1 MRVMRVLG
9 LLLATLAMPG
19 AARAD
24 FPDKTI
30 RIVVPYT
37 PGGFNDT
44 LGRIVAQK
52 FTDDWGVPAVVE
64 NRPGG
69 GTLIG
74 TDAVAKAPADG
85 YTLLVVAFPF
95 AVNPSLYAKLPYDT
109 LKDFAPL
116 ILAGQT
122 PNLLV
127 VNNDT
132 PFKSVK
138 ELIDAA
144 RQKPGS
150 LSYGS
155 TGSGSSNH
163 LSMELFR
170 LMTATQMIHVP
181 YKGSAPMVTDLLGG
195 HVQVAFDNVP
205 NVVTQVKAGKLRA
218 LAITSPNRAAS
229 LPDIPTVAEAGVPGY
244 EVGVWFGMVAP
255 AATPPDVLA
264 KLNAEL
270 NKILS
275 HARREA
281 EIRRSGRRSGR
292 RHARALRRAPGGAD
306 REVGQGGEGVRREGR
321 VTPPAAAAAFAA
333 ATMYR
338 PQGLLY
344 RRDHA
349 RSHAREQIIPPER
362 DPHHIVAR
370 LQVRKCLHGR

>member
-1 MRVMRVLG
+1 MRAMRFVGSVLAV
-9 LLLATLAMPG
+9 LAASMP
-19 AARAD
+19 ARAD

-52 FTDDWGVPAVVE
+52 FTDNWGVPAVVE

-116 ILAGQT
+116 ILAGQSA
-122 PNLLV
+122 NILV
-127 VNNDT
+127 VNNDV
-132 PFKSVK
+132 PVKSVK
-138 ELIDAA
+138 ELIDIAKA
-144 RQKPGS
+144 KPGTI
-150 LSYGS
+150 SYGS

-170 LMTATQMIHVP
+170 LMTGTNLIHVP

-205 NVVTQVKAGKLRA
+205 NVIQQVKAGKLRA
-218 LAITSPNRAAS
+218 LAVTSAGRDTS
-229 LPDIPTVAEAGVPGY
+229 VPDLQTVSEAGVPGY

-270 NKILS
+270 NKIL
-275 HARREA
+275 AMPDVKQKFADQGVNPVGGTRERFGEHLA
-281 EIRRSGRRSGR
+281 AQIEKWGKVVKESG
-292 RHARALRRAPGGAD
+292 AKV
-306 REVGQGGEGVRREGR
+306 E
-321 VTPPAAAAAFAA
+321 
-333 ATMYR
+333 
-338 PQGLLY
+338 
-344 RRDHA
+344 
-349 RSHAREQIIPPER
+349 
-362 DPHHIVAR
+362 
-370 LQVRKCLHGR
+370 

>member
-1 MRVMRVLG
+1 MIMRAIRAFG
-9 LLLATLAMPG
+9 LLVVAMTFATG
-19 AARAD
+19 ARAE

-74 TDAVAKAPADG
+74 TDSVAKAPADG

-127 VNNDT
+127 VNNDV
-132 PFKSVK
+132 PVKSVQ

-144 RQKPGS
+144 KAKPGS

-170 LMTATQMIHVP
+170 LMTNTSMIHVP

-195 HVQVAFDNVP
+195 HVQVAFDNTP
-205 NVVTQVKAGKLRA
+205 NVLPQVKAGKLRA
-218 LAITSPNRAAS
+218 LAITSATRSAMV
-229 LPDIPTVAEAGVPGY
+229 PDIPTVAESGVPGY
-244 EVGVWFGMVAP
+244 EVGVWFGIVAP
-255 AATPPDVLA
+255 AATPRDVLV

-270 NKILS
+270 NRIL
-275 HARREA
+275 AMPDVKQKFADQGVE
-281 EIRRSGRRSGR
+281 
-292 RHARALRRAPGGAD
+292 PVGG
-306 REVGQGGEGVRREGR
+306 
-321 VTPPAAAAAFAA
+321 
-333 ATMYR
+333 
-338 PQGLLY
+338 
-344 RRDHA
+344 
-349 RSHAREQIIPPER
+349 PPER
-362 DPHHIVAR
+362 FGEHIRA
-370 LQVRKCLHGR
+370 QIEKWGRVVKESGAKVE

>member
-9 LLLATLAMPG
+9 LLLATLAMAG

-52 FTDDWGVPAVVE
+52 FTDNWGVPAVVE

-116 ILAGQT
+116 ILAGQSA
-122 PNLLV
+122 NILV
-127 VNNDT
+127 VNNDV
-132 PFKSVK
+132 PVKSVK
-138 ELIDAA
+138 ELIDIAKA
-144 RQKPGS
+144 KPGTI
-150 LSYGS
+150 SYGS

-170 LMTATQMIHVP
+170 LMTGTNLIHVP

-205 NVVTQVKAGKLRA
+205 NVIQQVKAGKLRA
-218 LAITSPNRAAS
+218 LAVTSAGRDTS
-229 LPDIPTVAEAGVPGY
+229 VPDLQTVAEAGVPGY

-264 KLNAEL
+264 KLNGEL
-270 NKILS
+270 NKIL
-275 HARREA
+275 AMPDVKQKFADQGVNPAGGTRERFGEHLA
-281 EIRRSGRRSGR
+281 AQIEKWGKVVKESG
-292 RHARALRRAPGGAD
+292 AKV
-306 REVGQGGEGVRREGR
+306 E
-321 VTPPAAAAAFAA
+321 
-333 ATMYR
+333 
-338 PQGLLY
+338 
-344 RRDHA
+344 
-349 RSHAREQIIPPER
+349 
-362 DPHHIVAR
+362 
-370 LQVRKCLHGR
+370 

>member
-1 MRVMRVLG
+1 M
-9 LLLATLAMPG
+9 
-19 AARAD
+19 
-24 FPDKTI
+24 
-30 RIVVPYT
+30 
-37 PGGFNDT
+37 
-44 LGRIVAQK
+44 
-52 FTDDWGVPAVVE
+52 VE

-144 RQKPGS
+144 KAKPGS

-270 NKILS
+270 NKIL
-275 HARREA
+275 AMPDVKQKFADQGVDPVGGTRERFGEHLA
-281 EIRRSGRRSGR
+281 AQIEKWGKVVKESG
-292 RHARALRRAPGGAD
+292 AKV
-306 REVGQGGEGVRREGR
+306 E
-321 VTPPAAAAAFAA
+321 
-333 ATMYR
+333 
-338 PQGLLY
+338 
-344 RRDHA
+344 
-349 RSHAREQIIPPER
+349 
-362 DPHHIVAR
+362 
-370 LQVRKCLHGR
+370 

>member
-1 MRVMRVLG
+1 MRAMRFVGCVLAV
-9 LLLATLAMPG
+9 LVASMP
-19 AARAD
+19 ARAD

-52 FTDDWGVPAVVE
+52 FTDNWGVPAVVE

-144 RQKPGS
+144 KAKPGS

-170 LMTATQMIHVP
+170 LMTTTQMIHVP

-244 EVGVWFGMVAP
+244 EVGVWFGIVAP

-270 NKILS
+270 NKIL
-275 HARREA
+275 AMTDVKQKFADQGVDPVGGTRERFGEHLA
-281 EIRRSGRRSGR
+281 AQIEKWGKVVKESG
-292 RHARALRRAPGGAD
+292 AKV
-306 REVGQGGEGVRREGR
+306 E
-321 VTPPAAAAAFAA
+321 
-333 ATMYR
+333 
-338 PQGLLY
+338 
-344 RRDHA
+344 
-349 RSHAREQIIPPER
+349 
-362 DPHHIVAR
+362 
-370 LQVRKCLHGR
+370 

>member
-1 MRVMRVLG
+1 MRTLKVLG
-9 LLLATLAMPG
+9 LVFAASMLALPAQ
-19 AARAD
+19 AD
-24 FPDKTI
+24 FPNRTI
-30 RIVVPYT
+30 RIVVPYP

-52 FTDDWGVPAVVE
+52 FTERWGQPAVVE

-74 TDAVAKAPADG
+74 TESAAKAPADG

-109 LKDFAPL
+109 VKDFAPL

-127 VNNDT
+127 VN
-132 PFKSVK
+132 PEVPVKSVK
-138 ELIDAA
+138 ELIDTAKA
-144 RQKPGS
+144 KPGS

-170 LMTATQMIHVP
+170 LMTGTQIVHVP

-195 HVQVAFDNVP
+195 HVHVAFDNTP
-205 NVVTQVKAGKLRA
+205 NVLPQVKAGKLRA
-218 LAITSPNRAAS
+218 LAITSATRSAMVPE
-229 LPDIPTVAEAGVPGY
+229 IPTVAEAGVPGY
-244 EVGVWFGMVAP
+244 EVGVWFGLVAP

-270 NKILS
+270 NKIL
-275 HARREA
+275 AVADVKQKFADQGVDPVGGTRE
-281 EIRRSGRRSGR
+281 
-292 RHARALRRAPGGAD
+292 H
-306 REVGQGGEGVRREGR
+306 
-321 VTPPAAAAAFAA
+321 FAA
-333 ATMYR
+333 HIA
-338 PQGLLY
+338 
-344 RRDHA
+344 A
-349 RSHAREQIIPPER
+349 QIEKWGKVVK
-362 DPHHIVAR
+362 DSGAKVE
-370 LQVRKCLHGR
+370 

>member
-1 MRVMRVLG
+1 MIMRAIRAFG
-9 LLLATLAMPG
+9 LLVVAMTFATG
-19 AARAD
+19 ARAE

-74 TDAVAKAPADG
+74 TDSVAKAPADG

-127 VNNDT
+127 VNNDV
-132 PFKSVK
+132 PVKSVQ

-144 RQKPGS
+144 KAKPGS

-170 LMTATQMIHVP
+170 LMTNTSMIHVP

-195 HVQVAFDNVP
+195 HVQVAFDNTP
-205 NVVTQVKAGKLRA
+205 NVLPQVKAGKLRA
-218 LAITSPNRAAS
+218 LAITSATRSAMV
-229 LPDIPTVAEAGVPGY
+229 PDIPTVAEAGVPGY
-244 EVGVWFGMVAP
+244 EVGVWFGIVAP
-255 AATPPDVLA
+255 AATPRDVLV

-270 NKILS
+270 NRIL
-275 HARREA
+275 AMPDVKQKFADQGVE
-281 EIRRSGRRSGR
+281 
-292 RHARALRRAPGGAD
+292 PVGG
-306 REVGQGGEGVRREGR
+306 
-321 VTPPAAAAAFAA
+321 
-333 ATMYR
+333 
-338 PQGLLY
+338 
-344 RRDHA
+344 
-349 RSHAREQIIPPER
+349 PPER
-362 DPHHIVAR
+362 FGEHIRA
-370 LQVRKCLHGR
+370 QIEKWGRVVKESGAKVE

>member
-1 MRVMRVLG
+1 MRAMRFVGCVLAV
-9 LLLATLAMPG
+9 LVASMP
-19 AARAD
+19 ARAD

-52 FTDDWGVPAVVE
+52 FTDNWGVPAVVE

-116 ILAGQT
+116 ILAGQSA
-122 PNLLV
+122 NILV
-127 VNNDT
+127 VNNDV
-132 PFKSVK
+132 PVKSVK
-138 ELIDAA
+138 ELIDIAKA
-144 RQKPGS
+144 KPGTI
-150 LSYGS
+150 SYGS

-170 LMTATQMIHVP
+170 LMTGTNLIHVP

-205 NVVTQVKAGKLRA
+205 NVIQQVKAGKLRA
-218 LAITSPNRAAS
+218 LAVTSAGRDTS
-229 LPDIPTVAEAGVPGY
+229 VPDLQTVAEAGVPGY

-255 AATPPDVLA
+255 AATPPEVLA

-270 NKILS
+270 NKIL
-275 HARREA
+275 AMPDVKQKFADQGVNPAGGTRERFGEHLA
-281 EIRRSGRRSGR
+281 AQIEKWGKVVKESG
-292 RHARALRRAPGGAD
+292 AKV
-306 REVGQGGEGVRREGR
+306 E
-321 VTPPAAAAAFAA
+321 
-333 ATMYR
+333 
-338 PQGLLY
+338 
-344 RRDHA
+344 
-349 RSHAREQIIPPER
+349 
-362 DPHHIVAR
+362 
-370 LQVRKCLHGR
+370 

>member
-1 MRVMRVLG
+1 MRLLRIFG
-9 LLLATLAMPG
+9 LLLAATTVLASP
-19 AARAD
+19 ARAE

-52 FTDDWGVPAVVE
+52 FTDDWGIPAVVE

-127 VNNDT
+127 VNNDV
-132 PFKSVK
+132 PVKSVK
-138 ELIDAA
+138 ELIAVA
-144 RQKPGS
+144 KAKPGS

-170 LMTATQMIHVP
+170 LMTGTDMIHVP

-195 HVQVAFDNVP
+195 HLQVAFDNTP
-205 NVVTQVKAGKLRA
+205 NVLPQVKAGTLRA
-218 LAITSPNRAAS
+218 LAITSARRSAMV
-229 LPDIPTVAEAGVPGY
+229 PDIPTVAEAGVPGY
-244 EVGVWFGMVAP
+244 EVGVWFGIVAP

-270 NKILS
+270 DKIL
-275 HARREA
+275 AMPDVKQKFADQGVE
-281 EIRRSGRRSGR
+281 
-292 RHARALRRAPGGAD
+292 PVGG
-306 REVGQGGEGVRREGR
+306 
-321 VTPPAAAAAFAA
+321 
-333 ATMYR
+333 
-338 PQGLLY
+338 
-344 RRDHA
+344 
-349 RSHAREQIIPPER
+349 PPER
-362 DPHHIVAR
+362 FGEHLRVQIE
-370 LQVRKCLHGR
+370 KWGRVVKESGAKVE

>member
-1 MRVMRVLG
+1 MSRLQGALLG
-9 LLLATLAMPG
+9 LLVAAMALPVSP
-19 AARAD
+19 ARAE

-52 FTDDWGVPAVVE
+52 FTDDWGVAAVVE

-74 TDAVAKAPADG
+74 TDAVAKAPPDG

-95 AVNPSLYAKLPYDT
+95 AVNPTLYAKLPYDT

-116 ILAGQT
+116 ILAGQAA
-122 PNLLV
+122 NLLV
-127 VNNDT
+127 VNNDV
-132 PFKSVK
+132 PVRSVK
-138 ELIDAA
+138 ELIDAVKA
-144 RQKPGS
+144 KPAT

-170 LMTATQMIHVP
+170 LMTSTSMIHVP

-205 NVVTQVKAGKLRA
+205 NVLAQVKAGKLRA
-218 LAITSPNRAAS
+218 LAITSPARDPS
-229 LPDIPTVAEAGVPGY
+229 RPDIPTVAEAGVPGY

-255 AATPPDVLA
+255 AGTPPDVLA
-264 KLNAEL
+264 RLNAEL
-270 NKILS
+270 NKILRDPDVKQKFADQGVEPAGGS
-275 HARREA
+275 PERFGEH
-281 EIRRSGRRSGR
+281 
-292 RHARALRRAPGGAD
+292 LRTQI
-306 REVGQGGEGVRREGR
+306 EKWGR
-321 VTPPAAAAAFAA
+321 VVKESGAKV
-333 ATMYR
+333 
-338 PQGLLY
+338 
-344 RRDHA
+344 
-349 RSHAREQIIPPER
+349 E
-362 DPHHIVAR
+362 
-370 LQVRKCLHGR
+370 

>member
-1 MRVMRVLG
+1 MRVLRILG
-9 LLLATLAMPG
+9 FILAALVLAAP
-19 AARAD
+19 ARAD
-24 FPDKTI
+24 YPDKTI
-30 RIVVPYT
+30 RIVVPYP

-52 FTDDWGVPAVVE
+52 LTDDWGVPAVVE

-74 TDAVAKAPADG
+74 TDLVAKAPPDG

-95 AVNPSLYAKLPYDT
+95 AVNPTLYAKLPYDT
-109 LKDFAPL
+109 VKDFAPL
-116 ILAGQT
+116 ILAGQAA
-122 PNLLV
+122 NLLV
-127 VNNDT
+127 VNNDV
-132 PFKSVK
+132 PVKSVK
-138 ELIDAA
+138 ELIDIAKT
-144 RQKPGS
+144 KPGTI
-150 LSYGS
+150 SYGS

-170 LMTATQMIHVP
+170 LMTGTSLIHVL

-218 LAITSPNRAAS
+218 LAITTPARDPS
-229 LPDIPTVAEAGVPGY
+229 LPDIPTVAEAGVLGY

-275 HARREA
+275 MPDVKQKFADQGVNPVGGTREHFA
-281 EIRRSGRRSGR
+281 QHITAQIEKWGKVVKESG
-292 RHARALRRAPGGAD
+292 AKV
-306 REVGQGGEGVRREGR
+306 E
-321 VTPPAAAAAFAA
+321 
-333 ATMYR
+333 
-338 PQGLLY
+338 
-344 RRDHA
+344 
-349 RSHAREQIIPPER
+349 
-362 DPHHIVAR
+362 
-370 LQVRKCLHGR
+370 

>member
-1 MRVMRVLG
+1 MRAMRVLA
-9 LLLATLAMPG
+9 LLLATLAMSG

-116 ILAGQT
+116 ILAGQSA
-122 PNLLV
+122 NILV
-127 VNNDT
+127 VNNDV
-132 PFKSVK
+132 PVKSVK
-138 ELIDAA
+138 ELIDIAKA
-144 RQKPGS
+144 KPGTI
-150 LSYGS
+150 SYGS

-170 LMTATQMIHVP
+170 LMTGTNLIHVP

-205 NVVTQVKAGKLRA
+205 NVIQQVKAGKLRA
-218 LAITSPNRAAS
+218 LAVTSTGRDTS
-229 LPDIPTVAEAGVPGY
+229 VPDLQTVAEAGVPGY

-270 NKILS
+270 NKIL
-275 HARREA
+275 AMPDVKQKFADQGVNPVGGTRE
-281 EIRRSGRRSGR
+281 RF
-292 RHARALRRAPGGAD
+292 
-306 REVGQGGEGVRREGR
+306 GEHL
-321 VTPPAAAAAFAA
+321 AA
-333 ATMYR
+333 
-338 PQGLLY
+338 
-344 RRDHA
+344 
-349 RSHAREQIIPPER
+349 QIEKWGKVVKES
-362 DPHHIVAR
+362 DAKVE
-370 LQVRKCLHGR
+370 